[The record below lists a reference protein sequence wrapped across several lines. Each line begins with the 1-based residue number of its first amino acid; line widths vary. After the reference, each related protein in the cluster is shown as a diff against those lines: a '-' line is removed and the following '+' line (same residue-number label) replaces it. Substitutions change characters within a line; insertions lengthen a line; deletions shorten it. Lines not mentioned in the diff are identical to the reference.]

1 MYVCKPRP
9 KHLLSAT
16 GAFPCLSKGDRNI
29 GLESLDD
36 CVDAEGSVR
45 AEFLLPFVGVLNH
58 PKWQAAL
65 GVYAMGIAQIPL
77 QGLSFWNRALC
88 RRLV

>member
-1 MYVCKPRP
+1 M
-9 KHLLSAT
+9 
-16 GAFPCLSKGDRNI
+16 
-29 GLESLDD
+29 
-36 CVDAEGSVR
+36 DAEGSVR

-77 QGLSFWNRALC
+77 QGLSFWSRALC